1 VYDSDGSLTPELR
14 RIYEASKESMQS
26 KDRLVIDKIHN
37 IVNINPESVGENMK
51 YNGRVASQGG

>member
-1 VYDSDGSLTPELR
+1 
-14 RIYEASKESMQS
+14 MQS

-51 YNGRVASQGG
+51 YNGRVASQGGWREQNKTCIW